1 LFRRTAENIF
11 VPLLKI
17 EIITENIFSLESK
30 RNNSEKKLPGSF
42 KVPLG
47 LTATTGDLEGEID
60 LVWEPVR
67 GANAYII
74 QVSRHAGKP
83 SGWIQED
90 VVTRSSHTI
99 SKLKSGTTY
108 SFRIAAAGS
117 KGQSS
122 WSEPVSKKA
131 P

>member
-1 LFRRTAENIF
+1 MDD
-11 VPLLKI
+11 
-17 EIITENIFSLESK
+17 K
-30 RNNSEKKLPGSF
+30 RNNKEKKLSGR
-42 KVPLG
+42 KNINVPLG
-47 LTATTGDLEGEID
+47 LTATTGDLDGEID
-60 LVWEPVR
+60 LVWEPVN

-74 QVSRHAGKP
+74 QVNRSLNRPG
-83 SGWIQED
+83 GWVQED

-117 KGQSS
+117 RGQSS
-122 WSEPVSKKA
+122 WSEPVIKKA

>member
-1 LFRRTAENIF
+1 
-11 VPLLKI
+11 
-17 EIITENIFSLESK
+17 LESK
-30 RNNSEKKLPGSF
+30 RNNNEKKLSGRNVN
-42 KVPLG
+42 VPFG
-47 LTATTGDLEGEID
+47 LTATTGDLDGEVD

-83 SGWIQED
+83 SSWIQED

-117 KGQSS
+117 KGQST